1 MGKTKNTPPAFLQKR
16 LDNKTFAFVKGNI
29 KEFIAGERV
38 KARGKGLPESPQLL
52 RTFFVFLAFKSKKF
66 QNIKP
71 DALSTTYP
79 GVGQI
84 YDLIRKRNKP
94 TNEESAALKIKE
106 DLSGL
111 LKEKKT
117 DSKKVPASKD
127 QDAVQVQANH
137 DYGVKGDSAEKEV
150 PYRKAIDDEAELSE
164 PSNRSSEN
172 TSELPSEASSL
183 SSVNKGNNIESGPH
197 WYREKKFICQLLDQF
212 TPEEL
217 REATFS
223 LAVDGEA
230 HQMTVTHLVANFNE

>member
-1 MGKTKNTPPAFLQKR
+1 MGKVKHTPPPFLQKR
-16 LDNKTFAFVKGNI
+16 LDNKTFAFVKGNV
-29 KEFIAGERV
+29 KDFMAGERV

-52 RTFFVFLAFKSKKF
+52 RSFITFLSFKNKKF
-66 QNIKP
+66 QNIKL

-111 LKEKKT
+111 LKEKKA

-127 QDAVQVQANH
+127 QDAVQIEANH
-137 DYGVKGDSAEKEV
+137 DYGIKGDSAEKEV

-164 PSNRSSEN
+164 PSNHSSVN
-172 TSELPSEASSL
+172 TSELPSEPSSL
-183 SSVNKGNNIESGPH
+183 SSANKGNHIESGPL

-212 TPEEL
+212 TPDEL
-217 REATFS
+217 KETTFS

>member
-38 KARGKGLPESPQLL
+38 KVRAKGLPESPQLL
-52 RTFFVFLAFKSKKF
+52 RSFFVFLAFKSKKF

-117 DSKKVPASKD
+117 DSKKSLLPRTKMPSKFK
-127 QDAVQVQANH
+127 QITTMVSKVIRPKRKFH
-137 DYGVKGDSAEKEV
+137 TEK
-150 PYRKAIDDEAELSE
+150 PLMMKPNFPSHLTAPLKTPLSCPPRRLLSPLSTRATTLNLVHTGTE
-164 PSNRSSEN
+164 KRSS
-172 TSELPSEASSL
+172 
-183 SSVNKGNNIESGPH
+183 
-197 WYREKKFICQLLDQF
+197 Y
-212 TPEEL
+212 
-217 REATFS
+217 
-223 LAVDGEA
+223 
-230 HQMTVTHLVANFNE
+230 ANFWTNLLLRS